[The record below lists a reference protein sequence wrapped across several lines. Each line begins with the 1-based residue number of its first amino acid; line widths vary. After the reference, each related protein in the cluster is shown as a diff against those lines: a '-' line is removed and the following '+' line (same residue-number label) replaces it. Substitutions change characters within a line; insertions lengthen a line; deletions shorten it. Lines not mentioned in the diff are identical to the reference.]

1 MNQKNVCFVIIKDV
15 SYKFQRYLF
24 NGSHAVSMIAYEFKN
39 IATLN
44 AKSIDYR
51 CILWGISSDDAAD
64 RLNDSVLENKGVL

>member
-1 MNQKNVCFVIIKDV
+1 M
-15 SYKFQRYLF
+15 
-24 NGSHAVSMIAYEFKN
+24 SMMAYEFKN